1 VVERGLAVLV
11 MLSVRLLYFPFVA
24 FSLTYTQD
32 WTIKTWNYGMNMKE
46 EQSMA
51 SSH

>member
-1 VVERGLAVLV
+1 MAKRGLAIHV
-11 MLSVRLLYFPFVA
+11 MLNVRLLHLPFAA
-24 FSLTYTQD
+24 FSLTNTQD

>member
-1 VVERGLAVLV
+1 VVKRGLAIHV
-11 MLSVRLLYFPFVA
+11 MLNVRLFYFPFVA

-51 SSH
+51 SFR